1 MSTATRIM
9 KNSGFLYIRMGINVF
24 ISLYTTRIVLDSLGA
39 SDFGIFNIVGGAIAM
54 MGFLSS
60 TLVNATQRFTSY
72 ALGAGDLE
80 ESKKMFNISIVLN
93 LLIGI
98 VTVLLL
104 LGVMYPLF
112 NGILNI
118 SPERTAAAKVVY
130 YSLIVSTFLTIVNV
144 PYDAVM
150 NAHENMLYYS
160 VLGVFEALLKLGIAF
175 CCVYTSK
182 DKLIVYGVLM
192 AMIPLLTLSI
202 MKVYCHRKYPECV
215 FAIRRYWDPVRVKGI
230 LSFSGWNFLTAI
242 SSLFSAQGIGI
253 VLNHFFGTVLNAAQ
267 GIAQQLN
274 GYMSSFSA
282 NMMKALNPVIVK
294 KAGSNDLESMNRFT
308 VSGCKFSALLIM
320 FFSIPC
326 MIEMPYVLGIWLKE
340 IPEWTVLFCILQ
352 LVQTIIVQMA
362 GSAATAVY
370 AQGQIKWYAIWKS
383 LMNAAPVILTYIAFK
398 TGGGPVWLYLPM
410 IVVWGIGGDIVI
422 VAYAHKLCGLSLRD
436 YFRGCVLPLAG
447 IAASMLLFGFLP
459 SLLMEKSFV
468 RLLLCALLTSAAM
481 LVSLWTI
488 GMNAREKEALM
499 EPVNKLIHRKK
510 TDNE

>member
-1 MSTATRIM
+1 MSTATRVM
-9 KNSGFLYIRMGINVF
+9 KNSGFLYIRMGINLF
-24 ISLYTTRIVLDSLGA
+24 ISLYTTRLLLSSLGA

-54 MGFLSS
+54 LGFLNS

-72 ALGAGDLE
+72 SLGGGNIE
-80 ESKKMFNISIVLN
+80 ESKKVFNISLVLH
-93 LLIGI
+93 LLIGL

-112 NGILNI
+112 HGILNI
-118 SPERTAAAKVVY
+118 APERTGAAKIVY
-130 YSLIVSTFLTIVNV
+130 YSLVISTFLTIINV

-192 AMIPLLTLSI
+192 AMIPLFTLSI
-202 MKVYCHRKYPECV
+202 MKYYCHRHYEECV
-215 FAIRRYWDPVRVKGI
+215 IAPGRYWDSSQVKGI
-230 LSFSGWNFLTAI
+230 LSFSGWNFLTAV

-253 VLNHFFGTVLNAAQ
+253 VLNHFFGAILNAAQ

-274 GYMSSFSA
+274 GYMSGFSA

-294 KAGSNDLESMNRFT
+294 KAGSNDYDSMNRYM
-308 VSGCKFSALLIM
+308 VSGCKFSSLLIM
-320 FFSIPC
+320 FFAIPC
-326 MIEMPYVLGIWLKE
+326 MIEMPYVLGLWLKDV
-340 IPEWTVLFCILQ
+340 PEWTALFCILQ

-383 LMNAAPVILTYIAFK
+383 LMNIAPVILTYIAFK
-398 TGGGPVWLYLPM
+398 NGGGPLWLYLPM
-410 IVVWGIGGDIVI
+410 IVVWGIGGDAVI
-422 VAYAHKLCGLSLRD
+422 IAFAHKMCGLPIGD
-436 YFRGCVLPLAG
+436 YMRGCVLPLAA
-447 IAASMLLFGFLP
+447 IAACMLLFGFIP
-459 SLLMEKSFV
+459 SMLMAESFI
-468 RLLLCALLTSAAM
+468 RLLLCALLTSIAM
-481 LVSLWTI
+481 IVSLWTI
-488 GMNAREKEALM
+488 GIDAGEREALK
-499 EPVNKLIHRKK
+499 EPIEKLILRYKQK
-510 TDNE
+510 YE

>member
-9 KNSGFLYIRMGINVF
+9 KNSGFLYIRMGINLF
-24 ISLYTTRIVLDSLGA
+24 ISLYTTRLVLASLGA

-54 MGFLSS
+54 LGFLNS

-72 ALGAGDLE
+72 SLGAGDIE
-80 ESKKMFNISIVLN
+80 ESKKIFNISIVLH
-93 LLIGI
+93 LVIGL

-104 LGVMYPLF
+104 FGVMYPLF
-112 NGILNI
+112 HGILNI
-118 SPERTAAAKVVY
+118 APERIGAAKVVY
-130 YSLIVSTFLTIVNV
+130 YSLIASTFLTIINV

-182 DKLIVYGVLM
+182 DKLIMYGILM
-192 AMIPLLTLSI
+192 AMIPLVTLSI
-202 MKVYCHRKYPECV
+202 MKFYCHRHYEECII
-215 FAIRRYWDPVRVKGI
+215 APRRYWDASKVKGI

-294 KAGSNDLESMNRFT
+294 KAGSNELESMNRFT

-326 MIEMPYVLGIWLKE
+326 MIEMPYVLHIWLKDV
-340 IPEWTVLFCILQ
+340 PEWTVLFCILQ
-352 LVQTIIVQMA
+352 LVQTIIVQTA

-383 LMNAAPVILTYIAFK
+383 VMNAAPVLLTYISFK
-398 TGGGPVWLYLPM
+398 NGGGPVWLYLPM
-410 IVVWGIGGDIVI
+410 IVVWGLGGNVVI

-436 YFRGCVLPLAG
+436 YFRGCVLPLVG
-447 IAASMLLFGFLP
+447 IAVCMLLAGWLP
-459 SLLMEKSFV
+459 SLLMGESFA
-468 RLLLCALLTSAAM
+468 RLVLCAVLTSVAM
-481 LVSLWTI
+481 LASLWFF
-488 GMNAREKEALM
+488 GMDVREREALM
-499 EPVNKLIHRKK
+499 EPLNKLIHRNKHN
-510 TDNE
+510 NE

>member
-9 KNSGFLYIRMGINVF
+9 KNSGFLYIRMGINLF
-24 ISLYTTRIVLDSLGA
+24 ISLYTTRLLLASLGA

-54 MGFLSS
+54 LGFLNS

-72 ALGAGDLE
+72 SLGAGDLE
-80 ESKKMFNISIVLN
+80 ESKKIFNISIVLH
-93 LLIGI
+93 LLIGL

-112 NGILNI
+112 HGILNI
-118 SPERTAAAKVVY
+118 EPDRIYAAKVVY
-130 YSLIVSTFLTIVNV
+130 YSLIVSTFLTVINV

-192 AMIPLLTLSI
+192 AAIPLVTLSI
-202 MKVYCHRKYPECV
+202 MKFYCHRHYEECII
-215 FAIRRYWDPVRVKGI
+215 APRRYWDSSKVKGI

-294 KAGSNDLESMNRFT
+294 KAGSNDFDSMNRYM

-326 MIEMPYVLGIWLKE
+326 MIEMPYVLRLWLKD

-398 TGGGPVWLYLPM
+398 AGGGPAWLYIPM
-410 IVVWGIGGDIVI
+410 IVVWGIGGDLVI
-422 VAYAHKLCGLSLRD
+422 VAYAHKLCGLPLGD
-436 YFRGCVLPLAG
+436 YLRGCVLPLAG
-447 IAASMLLFGFLP
+447 IAACMLLFGYLP
-459 SLLMEKSFV
+459 SLLMEKGFL
-468 RLLLCALLTSAAM
+468 RLLLCALLTSVAM

-488 GMNAREKEALM
+488 GVDAKEREILI
-499 EPVNKLIHRKK
+499 EPLNKLIHRNKRN
-510 TDNE
+510 DE